1 MKKIVWG
8 ILCLFTAILIPLNA
22 MGISMGVIGLLPVSK
37 LLLSL
42 VLLAI
47 GICIAIDRN
56 WFLFPFPFG
65 VIFML
70 LQKEISEYMGR
81 GHEKLIS
88 NWLVLLSTVL
98 IPIGLSFISG
108 AFRRKKDGS
117 TATGKKYNGSAFA
130 SEMRYIDCTDFSRFM
145 LRVKM
150 GETVVR
156 FENADR
162 YKGDGTLNI
171 HCSMGHVIVYV
182 PNDWSIDATTD
193 NHMGDITLPNDL
205 AGTGPVLH
213 LQCDCNMGSIDV
225 RRVS

>member
-56 WFLFPFPFG
+56 WFLLPFPFG

-98 IPIGLSFISG
+98 IAIGLSFISA
-108 AFRRKKDGS
+108 AFRRKKDR
-117 TATGKKYNGSAFA
+117 ATVSGKKYSGSAFA
-130 SEMRYIDCTDFSRFM
+130 SEMRYINCADFSQFM
-145 LRVKM
+145 LQVKM

-156 FENADR
+156 FENPEL
-162 YKGDGTLNI
+162 YKGDGTLKI
-171 HCSMGHVIVYV
+171 RCTMGHVIVYV
-182 PNDWSIDATTD
+182 PNDWSIDAQND
-193 NHMGDITLPNDL
+193 NQMGSIDLPQDL
-205 AGTGPVLH
+205 NGTGPVLH
-213 LQCDCNMGSIDV
+213 LYCSSNMGSIEI
-225 RRVS
+225 RRAS